1 MNYLHH
7 CLARHLILLRT
18 NPANIVQ
25 IDMLDKFKG
34 CILGLAMGDALGMPV
49 EGFTAQEIEKKVGTV
64 RDMMPAPECHYH
76 YGLQA
81 GQFTDDTQS
90 TLLLAEAMI
99 EAFGFSGDKFA
110 EKLKDWGASWTLDSN
125 LNRGVGIT
133 TKSSIDNMIAGM
145 CWRDSGLSIP
155 TCGSAMRVAPI
166 GLVYHCDLNIVANY
180 ADLQST
186 LTHCN
191 PAARAGAIAV
201 AVGVA
206 LSLKN
211 FPRNLVLQ
219 MAYNFASKVDL
230 DFANS
235 LLYIR
240 SLTGLKPAKAI
251 EIIGNSP
258 IVSETVPA
266 AFYCFVNFEPEEALM
281 IAASG
286 GGDTDSI
293 ASIAGALLG
302 AERGT
307 SWMPHRW
314 LVSLED
320 RKRLENV
327 AEKLA
332 ELSYHLCKN

>member
-1 MNYLHH
+1 
-7 CLARHLILLRT
+7 
-18 NPANIVQ
+18 
-25 IDMLDKFKG
+25 MLDKFKG
-34 CILGLAMGDALGMPV
+34 CLLGLAIGDALGMPV
-49 EGFTAQEIEKKVGTV
+49 EGLTAQEIEKSVGAV
-64 RDMMPAPECHYH
+64 RDMMPAPENHYH
-76 YGLQA
+76 YTLHA
-81 GQFTDDTQS
+81 GQFTDDTLS

-110 EKLKDWGASWTLDSN
+110 EKLKEWGVSWTLDSN
-125 LNRGVGIT
+125 LDRGAGIA
-133 TKSSIDNMIAGM
+133 TKSSIENMIAGR
-145 CWRDSGLSIP
+145 CWRDSGVLIP

-166 GLVYHCDLNIVANY
+166 GLVYHCDLNIIANY

-186 LTHCN
+186 ITHCN
-191 PAARAGAIAV
+191 PAARAGAVAV

-206 LSLKN
+206 LCLKN
-211 FPRNLVLQ
+211 FPRDFVLQ

-235 LLYIR
+235 LLHIR
-240 SLTGLKPAKAI
+240 SLRGLEPSKAI

-266 AFYCFVNFEPEEALM
+266 AFYCFMNFEPEDAL
-281 IAASG
+281 IVAASG

-314 LVSLED
+314 LVCLED
-320 RKRLENV
+320 RKGLENV
-327 AEKLA
+327 AERLT
-332 ELSYHLCKN
+332 ELSYHLCKV